1 MKFNDKDI
9 ILCFFILIFLAEG
22 ISYFRLNK
30 LEKITDE
37 LTQATSGLYEIYKL
51 DRQLDALDDIRDQ
64 RGSSIEGLGPVYPLP
79 KKPLD

>member
-22 ISYFRLNK
+22 VAYFRLNK

-37 LTQATSGLYEIYKL
+37 LTKATSGLYEIYRL
-51 DRQLDALDDIRDQ
+51 DRQLDALDEIRSERDI
-64 RGSSIEGLGPVYPLP
+64 SIEDLGPIYPLP
-79 KKPLD
+79 KKPRD